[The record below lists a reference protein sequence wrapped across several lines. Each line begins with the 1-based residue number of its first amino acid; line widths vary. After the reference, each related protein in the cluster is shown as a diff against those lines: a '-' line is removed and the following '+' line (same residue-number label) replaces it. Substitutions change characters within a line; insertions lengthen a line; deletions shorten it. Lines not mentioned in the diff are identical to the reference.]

1 MNDIKKIL
9 SNTAPSVT
17 YKQAY
22 NTFDLVPILM
32 SMNISL
38 GYEQDSNEKEAIHA
52 GRRNGYMCVQR
63 RSGTKVSKNVH

>member
-17 YKQAY
+17 CKQVY

-38 GYEQDSNEKEAIHA
+38 GYDICAYRGGVGQKFPKTCTSIIN
-52 GRRNGYMCVQR
+52 
-63 RSGTKVSKNVH
+63 